1 MVNLLA
7 DHPPAALDKRMNMY
21 RMNPPSSQFTQI
33 DRRFQTT
40 TSERNAD
47 PADDTPLGS
56 GHLGSCLKR
65 REQQGYVGRDVG
77 LVVQPDL
84 WLGRLTMTLDNAG
97 GRIPTEWPFLIDG
110 STEQL
115 YTFPGREFLGDRR

>member
-7 DHPPAALDKRMNMY
+7 DHPTAALDERINMY
-21 RMNPPSSQFTQI
+21 RMNPPSSQSTQI

-47 PADDTPLGS
+47 PAVNTPLGG
-56 GHLGSCLKR
+56 GHLGNCLNR
-65 REQQGYVGRDVG
+65 PEQQGYVGRDVG

-84 WLGRLTMTLDNAG
+84 CLGRLTMTVDNAG
-97 GRIPTEWPFLIDG
+97 GRSPTEWPFLLDG
-110 STEQL
+110 STEQPC
-115 YTFPGREFLGDRR
+115 TFPGRGFL